1 MKSLRLVI
9 NQYIINN
16 WLKDYKYPDGKYKY
30 TEFAKAHYIEEKI
43 ARKIVNQKNYAMPLD
58 TLEKIC
64 TSRDITLEQFFGL
77 IKR

>member
-16 WLKDYKYPDGKYKY
+16 WLKDYRYPDGKYKY